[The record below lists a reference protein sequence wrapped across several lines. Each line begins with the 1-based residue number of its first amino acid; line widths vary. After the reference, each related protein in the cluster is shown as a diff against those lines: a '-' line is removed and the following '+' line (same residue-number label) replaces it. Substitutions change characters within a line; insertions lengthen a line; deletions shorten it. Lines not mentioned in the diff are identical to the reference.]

1 MRILIYGCTRLT
13 DALAPVLI
21 QDGHHVTVMDADA
34 DRLAILSKQTEV
46 TTVWVA
52 EPLIQ
57 DYLLQGEFSTADA
70 FFILTNE
77 DHKNLL
83 LSQIAT
89 HIYNVPKVMCR
100 ITDPQLHD
108 LYQPLGITILDSGPD
123 FLSSAR
129 EFLDKSGPQ

>member
-21 QDGHHVTVMDADA
+21 QDGHRLTVMDSDV
-34 DRLAILSKQTEV
+34 DRLAILSKQADV

-57 DYLLQGEFSTADA
+57 DYLLQGDVSTVDA
-70 FFILTNE
+70 FFMLTDD

-100 ITDPQLHD
+100 LTDPQLHD
-108 LYQPLGITILDSGPD
+108 LYQPLGVTILDSGPD

-129 EFLDKSGPQ
+129 EFLDQ

>member
-21 QDGHHVTVMDADA
+21 QDGHRVTVMDSDA
-34 DRLAILSKQTEV
+34 DRLAILSKQADV

-57 DYLLQGEFSTADA
+57 DYLLQGDVSTVDA
-70 FFILTNE
+70 FFMLTDD

-83 LSQIAT
+83 LGQIAT

-100 ITDPQLHD
+100 LTDPQLHD

-129 EFLDKSGPQ
+129 EFLDQ

>member
-21 QDGHHVTVMDADA
+21 QDGHRLTVMDSDV
-34 DRLAILSKQTEV
+34 DRLAILSKQADV

-57 DYLLQGEFSTADA
+57 DYLLQGDVSTVDA
-70 FFILTNE
+70 FFMLTDD

-100 ITDPQLHD
+100 LTDPQLHD
-108 LYQPLGITILDSGPD
+108 LYQPLGITIWDSGPD

-129 EFLDKSGPQ
+129 EFLDQ

>member
-1 MRILIYGCTRLT
+1 
-13 DALAPVLI
+13 
-21 QDGHHVTVMDADA
+21 MDSDV
-34 DRLAILSKQTEV
+34 DRLAILSKQADV

-57 DYLLQGEFSTADA
+57 DYLLQGDVSTVDA
-70 FFILTNE
+70 FFMLTDD

-83 LSQIAT
+83 LGQIAT

-100 ITDPQLHD
+100 LTDPQLHD
-108 LYQPLGITILDSGPD
+108 LYQPLGVTILDSGPD

-129 EFLDKSGPQ
+129 EFLDQ